1 MAAVLLPLKF
11 GTRKNSPAWFGVGSG
26 GAVGMAE
33 SYLQPSSSE
42 IGIHMAVSFVLLVPS
57 ITPRFLGWV
66 G

>member
-26 GAVGMAE
+26 RSVGMAE
-33 SYLQPSSSE
+33 PCLQPSSSE
-42 IGIHMAVSFVLLVPS
+42 IGIHVAVS
-57 ITPRFLGWV
+57 FLGWV